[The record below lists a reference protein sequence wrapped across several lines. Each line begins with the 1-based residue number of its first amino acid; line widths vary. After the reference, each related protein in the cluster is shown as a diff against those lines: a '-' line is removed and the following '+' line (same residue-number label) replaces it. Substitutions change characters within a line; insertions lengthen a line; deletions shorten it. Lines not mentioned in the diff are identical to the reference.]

1 MTNNAKERHKPM
13 SNLEYYRQ
21 QSVIT
26 DPGQHAR
33 LYDALPDDIAGICRV
48 AQGLIVHYAAP
59 VHSPTAERLREI
71 DCRFMSAML
80 DRILELDNRPLTE
93 ARPVE
98 RRLVGCCRDIT
109 VLTVSILR
117 HKNIPAR
124 ARYGA
129 AAYFDAGY
137 FNDHVILEYWNG
149 RRWVGVDSEL
159 SPPVMDI
166 YKIDFDPLDVPEDQF
181 LRGGMG
187 WLMCRAG
194 AADPDRFGLGPASPL
209 HGWEFIV
216 TELLLDLAALN
227 RREMLCWDSWGIANN
242 SLDLSE
248 ADKLFLDEIA
258 SATLDDA
265 SADDRARLFADDR
278 LRLPP
283 VIQSYSPAAKPE
295 EMPLEVTLDFAAE
308 Q

>member
-1 MTNNAKERHKPM
+1 M
-13 SNLEYYRQ
+13 SNREYYRR

-26 DPGQHAR
+26 DPGRHAH
-33 LYDALPDDIAGICRV
+33 LYDALPEDIAGICRA

-59 VHSPTAERLREI
+59 VHRPTAERLREI
-71 DCRFMSAML
+71 DCRYMTAML

-93 ARPVE
+93 ARPLE
-98 RRLVGCCRDIT
+98 KRLVGCCRDIT

-129 AAYFDAGY
+129 GAYFDAGY
-137 FNDHVILEYWNG
+137 FNDHVILEYWDG

-159 SPPVMDI
+159 SRPV
-166 YKIDFDPLDVPEDQF
+166 IDYYNIRFDPLDVPEDQF
-181 LRGGMG
+181 LRGGKG

-194 AADPDRFGLGPASPL
+194 DADPERFGLGPASPL

-216 TELLLDLAALN
+216 SEMLLDLAALN
-227 RREMLCWDSWGIANN
+227 GVEMLCWDSWGMADN

-248 ADKLFLDEIA
+248 ADKLFLDEVA
-258 SATLDDA
+258 SVTLEEA
-265 SADDRARLFADDR
+265 RADERARLFADER
-278 LRLPP
+278 LRLPR
-283 VIQSYSPAAKPE
+283 VIQSFSPAATPE
-295 EMPLEVTLDFAAE
+295 EMPLDVTLDFAE
-308 Q
+308 EW